1 MVNTAIKVRGIE
13 REAREREREREQAK
27 LEERSA
33 SLN

>member
-13 REAREREREREQAK
+13 REAREREREQAK